1 MMAMLTPAQ
10 NAAKCAEV
18 LALLRGLYTPAEAD
32 KAHHR
37 QLVADQ
43 MARDER
49 REPDLFIKE
58 RA

>member
-18 LALLRGLYTPAEAD
+18 LAMLRGLYTPTEAD
-32 KAHHR
+32 KTRHR

-49 REPDLFIKE
+49 N
-58 RA
+58 A

>member
-1 MMAMLTPAQ
+1 MMAILTPAQ

-18 LALLRGLYTPAEAD
+18 LAMLRGLYTPTEAD
-32 KAHHR
+32 KARHR

-49 REPDLFIKE
+49 REGQQMELGVK
-58 RA
+58 